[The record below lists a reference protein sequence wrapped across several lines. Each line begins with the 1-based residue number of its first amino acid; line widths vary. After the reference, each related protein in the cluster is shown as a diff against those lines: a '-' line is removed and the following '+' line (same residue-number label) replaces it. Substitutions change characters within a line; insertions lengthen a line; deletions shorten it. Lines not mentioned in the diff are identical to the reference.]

1 MARRAAPPFAPW
13 GWALAGTLVG
23 VLGALLV
30 FAPAHWVA
38 AALSQASE
46 GRVQLLEPR
55 GTLWNGSALLR
66 LTGGTGSRDAMALPS
81 RLAWSLRPA
90 IGPTTSIGPGL
101 TLQLQA
107 DCCTQ
112 APLVLAMGWHPG
124 GMEMALTDAPTS
136 QWPAGLLAGL
146 GTPWN
151 TLDLEGRLQLQ
162 TQGMAL
168 RWEAGRLQIRGRAE
182 LSLMEASSRLATLR
196 PLGSYRLR
204 LEGGAIP
211 GLELD
216 TLDGA
221 LQLQGRGQ
229 WVGERLRFSGE
240 ASVQAGREAALDNL
254 LNIIGRR
261 TGARSLITLG

>member
-1 MARRAAPPFAPW
+1 
-13 GWALAGTLVG
+13 
-23 VLGALLV
+23 
-30 FAPAHWVA
+30 VA

-66 LTGGTGSRDAMALPS
+66 LTGGAGSRDAMALPS
-81 RLAWSLRPA
+81 RLAWTLRPA
-90 IGPTTSIGPGL
+90 IGATTSSGPGL

-107 DCCTQ
+107 DCCTR
-112 APLVLAMGWHPG
+112 APLALALGWHPG
-124 GMEMALTDAPTS
+124 GMELALTDTPAS

-162 TQGMAL
+162 TQGLAL
-168 RWEAGRLQIRGRAE
+168 RWEAGRLQMRGRAE

-240 ASVQAGREAALDNL
+240 ASAQAGREAALDNL